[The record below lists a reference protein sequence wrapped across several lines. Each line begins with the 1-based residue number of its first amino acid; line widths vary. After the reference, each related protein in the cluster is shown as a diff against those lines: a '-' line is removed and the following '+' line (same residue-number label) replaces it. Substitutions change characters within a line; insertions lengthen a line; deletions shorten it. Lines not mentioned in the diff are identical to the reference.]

1 MSQCADKI
9 GVRCSTERFLV
20 EFGQRAGGRFLN
32 YLLMKVLRQRR
43 LGWCLA
49 IFGFILG
56 AFAGSWLGRGMLLSS
71 RTYRTVGAEA
81 LLRWADRTDAS
92 IPTEVLV
99 RMAEEKGHDS
109 LKSQLTKLYV
119 PVHTGCADRILLGKG
134 KTELESR
141 SLQVRRCSNRALD
154 SARRGTDY
162 FMSVR

>member
-1 MSQCADKI
+1 
-9 GVRCSTERFLV
+9 
-20 EFGQRAGGRFLN
+20 
-32 YLLMKVLRQRR
+32 
-43 LGWCLA
+43 
-49 IFGFILG
+49 
-56 AFAGSWLGRGMLLSS
+56 MLLSAAKAHLSDYIQQQSRNADALMGELRVSFSERNMPYFQPCSNPDLWALQALTFQSSQLKDLDS